1 MLFFIHGLKEYN
13 SFISLYLHNVA
24 LTISSITD
32 ANYNIQ
38 TWSSISYVV
47 NRI

>member
-13 SFISLYLHNVA
+13 SFISLYLHNAA
-24 LTISSITD
+24 LMISSITE

-38 TWSSISYVV
+38 TWSSILYVV
-47 NRI
+47 NQI